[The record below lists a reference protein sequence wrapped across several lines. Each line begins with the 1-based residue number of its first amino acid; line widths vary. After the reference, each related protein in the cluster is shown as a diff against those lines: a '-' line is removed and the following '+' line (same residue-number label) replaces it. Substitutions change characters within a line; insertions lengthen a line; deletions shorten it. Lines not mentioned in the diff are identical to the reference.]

1 MCAQERLEAER
12 EQPVSE
18 TEREQQLLRWMVD
31 SDDEDGPAPPW
42 NPLWPP
48 PGGASPPL
56 KPPKTG
62 TGAEEAG
69 AGAGEQAAEAAAAAI
84 GVDSSVTLNEMREAF
99 READMDAEVRLM
111 RPELPALNYSLRFH
125 SDSCP
130 RHHPSRS
137 SGEERKGKLR
147 CCSGRE
153 RIARQGSAW
162 RRRWKESRSHG
173 RDGFPQTDETILA
186 WPPYRFLSSLVFDAV
201 ATPLYQLGSQ

>member
-1 MCAQERLEAER
+1 VCAQERLEAER

-99 READMDAEVRLM
+99 READMDAEVRMM
-111 RPELPALNYSLRFH
+111 RPVLPALKLFAAIPLRFL
-125 SDSCP
+125 P
-130 RHHPSRS
+130 AAPPLALQWGGEKRKAPLLQRS
-137 SGEERKGKLR
+137 
-147 CCSGRE
+147 
-153 RIARQGSAW
+153 
-162 RRRWKESRSHG
+162 
-173 RDGFPQTDETILA
+173 
-186 WPPYRFLSSLVFDAV
+186 
-201 ATPLYQLGSQ
+201 